1 MDEQPPEQHGP
12 EQRARIV
19 LLADD
24 LTGALD
30 CAAAFA
36 SRGVASFV
44 STGRDIARAPRT
56 DLVSVNMDT
65 RRMPARDAAAVVAD
79 AVAAARDAGGRLRY
93 VKIDSTLRGHPGVEI
108 GAAAAASGA
117 RLVVVTPAFP
127 ATGRTVEDG
136 RLSVHGVPL
145 AETEVGRDPLSPVAT
160 SGVAEVLGQH
170 CRMPLRTC
178 PLRDIR
184 SGRVRDALAASMS
197 AAGAVAD
204 GPSLLL
210 CDATSDSDLDRL
222 VAAALRSESP
232 DASVL
237 FAGSAGLASALARA
251 SSRTGDVAAAT
262 PIAEPPILVVTA
274 SRRALADRQIAQ
286 LAARRLADVHPLAF
300 QIDGSGGAIRTRF
313 DREAVSGALAER
325 RSVALRAVVRGDL
338 PTPAP
343 AIRAAADAITRELAA
358 IVAGLVSEHAIG
370 GLVLVGGDTA
380 FAVLSAIGAGGIVLA
395 GEVEPGAPV
404 GAIAGGPLD
413 GAAIATKAGAFGDDD
428 TLVRLFH
435 RLHPDSP
442 DSEGAPA

>member
-1 MDEQPPEQHGP
+1 M
-12 EQRARIV
+12 V
-19 LLADD
+19 LCADD

-44 STGRDIARAPRT
+44 STGRDIARAPRA

-65 RRMPARDAAAVVAD
+65 RRMPARDAAAVVART
-79 AVAAARDAGGRLRY
+79 VAAARAAGGRVRY

-108 GAAAAASGA
+108 GAAAEAAGA

-160 SGVAEVLGQH
+160 SRVAEVLRQH
-170 CRMPLRTC
+170 CRLPLRTC
-178 PLRDIR
+178 SLRDIR
-184 SGRVRDALAASMS
+184 SGRVRDTLAASMGTAS
-197 AAGAVAD
+197 MGGAAPD
-204 GPSLLL
+204 GPSLLV

-251 SSRTGDVAAAT
+251 SWPTSDVAAAT
-262 PIAEPPILVVTA
+262 PVAGPPILLVTA
-274 SRRALADRQIAQ
+274 SQRALADRQIAQ

-300 QIDGSGGAIRTRF
+300 QIDGSGGAIRAHF
-313 DREAVSGALAER
+313 DRQAVAGALAAR
-325 RSVALRAVVRGDL
+325 RSVALRAVVWGDL
-338 PTPAP
+338 PSPGP

-358 IVAGLVSEHAIG
+358 IVAGLVSEYAIG

-380 FAVLSAIGAGGIVLA
+380 FAVLSAIDAGGIVLA

-413 GAAIATKAGAFGDDD
+413 GAAIATKAGAFGDDE

>member
-1 MDEQPPEQHGP
+1 MDDQRSEQHGP
-12 EQRARIV
+12 DQRARSV

-36 SRGVASFV
+36 SRGVWSFV
-44 STGRDIARAPRT
+44 SAGRDIARAPRA
-56 DLVSVNMDT
+56 DLLSVNMDT
-65 RRMPARDAAAVVAD
+65 RRMPARAAADVVAD
-79 AVAAARDAGGRLRY
+79 TVVAARAAGAGVRY

-108 GAAAAASGA
+108 GAAAEASGA

-136 RLSVHGVPL
+136 RLSVYGIPL
-145 AETEVGRDPLSPVAT
+145 AETEVGRDPLSPVA
-160 SGVAEVLGQH
+160 SSVISDVLRRH
-170 CRMPLRTC
+170 CQLPLRTC
-178 PLRDIR
+178 SLRDIR
-184 SGRVRDALAASMS
+184 SGRVRETLAATMDRT
-197 AAGAVAD
+197 GAQRPA
-204 GPSLLL
+204 LLL
-210 CDATSDSDLDRL
+210 CDATSDGDLDRL

-232 DASVL
+232 AGSVL

-251 SSRTGDVAAAT
+251 SWRTGDVAAAT

-286 LAARRLADVHPLAF
+286 LAARRLADVHPLSF
-300 QIDGSGGAIRTRF
+300 QIDGGGGAILTRF
-313 DREAVSGALAER
+313 DRRAVAGALAAG

>member
-1 MDEQPPEQHGP
+1 M
-12 EQRARIV
+12 V
-19 LLADD
+19 LFADD

-44 STGRDIARAPRT
+44 STGRDIAGAPRA

-65 RRMPARDAAAVVAD
+65 RRMPVRDAAAVVAGT
-79 AVAAARDAGGRLRY
+79 VAAARAAGARVRY

-108 GAAAAASGA
+108 GAAAEASGA
-117 RLVVVTPAFP
+117 QLVVVAPAFP

-136 RLSVHGVPL
+136 RLSVYGIPL

-160 SGVAEVLGQH
+160 SRVAEVLRQH
-170 CRMPLRTC
+170 CRLPLRTC
-178 PLRDIR
+178 SLRDIR
-184 SGRVRDALAASMS
+184 SGRVRHTLAVGMG
-197 AAGAVAD
+197 GATPV

-210 CDATSDSDLDRL
+210 GDATSDDDLDRL

-232 DASVL
+232 DAPIL

-251 SSRTGDVAAAT
+251 SWRTGDVAAAT
-262 PIAEPPILVVTA
+262 PTAEPPILVVTA
-274 SRRALADRQIAQ
+274 SQRALADRQIAQ

-300 QIDGSGGAIRTRF
+300 QIDGSGGAIRAHF
-313 DREAVSGALAER
+313 DRQAVAGALAAR
-325 RSVALRAVVRGDL
+325 RSVALRAVVWGDL
-338 PTPAP
+338 PSPGP

-358 IVAGLVSEHAIG
+358 IVAGLVSEYAIG

-380 FAVLSAIGAGGIVLA
+380 FAVLSAIDAGGIVLA

-413 GAAIATKAGAFGDDD
+413 GAAIATKAGAFGDDE

>member
-1 MDEQPPEQHGP
+1 
-12 EQRARIV
+12 
-19 LLADD
+19 
-24 LTGALD
+24 
-30 CAAAFA
+30 
-36 SRGVASFV
+36 
-44 STGRDIARAPRT
+44 
-56 DLVSVNMDT
+56 
-65 RRMPARDAAAVVAD
+65 MPARDAVAVVAD
-79 AVAAARDAGGRLRY
+79 TVAAARAAGGRLRY

-108 GAAAAASGA
+108 GAAAEASGA
-117 RLVVVTPAFP
+117 QLVVVTPAFP

-160 SGVAEVLGQH
+160 SLVSEVLRQH
-170 CRMPLRTC
+170 CRLPLRTC
-178 PLRDIR
+178 SLRDIR
-184 SGRVRDALAASMS
+184 SGRVRDTLAASMGG
-197 AAGAVAD
+197 AAPD

-251 SSRTGDVAAAT
+251 SWRAGDVAAAT
-262 PIAEPPILVVTA
+262 PTAAPPILVVTA
-274 SRRALADRQIAQ
+274 SQRALAGRQIAQ
-286 LAARRLADVHPLAF
+286 LAARRMADVHPLSF
-300 QIDGSGGAIRTRF
+300 QIDGRGGTIRTRF
-313 DREAVSGALAER
+313 DRQAVAGALTAG

-358 IVAGLVSEHAIG
+358 IVAGLTGEHAIG

-380 FAVLSAIGAGGIVLA
+380 FAVLSAIEAGGIVLA

-413 GAAIATKAGAFGDDD
+413 GVAIATKAGAFGDDE
-428 TLVRLFH
+428 TLVRLLH
-435 RLHPDSP
+435 RLHPDCP

>member
-1 MDEQPPEQHGP
+1 MDDQRSEQHGP
-12 EQRARIV
+12 DQRARSV

-44 STGRDIARAPRT
+44 STGRDIAGAPRA

-65 RRMPARDAAAVVAD
+65 RRMPARDAAAVVVGT
-79 AVAAARDAGGRLRY
+79 VAAARAAGARVRY

-108 GAAAAASGA
+108 GAAAEASGA
-117 RLVVVTPAFP
+117 QLVVVTPAFP

-160 SGVAEVLGQH
+160 SRVAEVLRQH
-170 CRMPLRTC
+170 CRLPLRTC
-178 PLRDIR
+178 SLRDIR
-184 SGRVRDALAASMS
+184 SGRVRHTLAVGMGG
-197 AAGAVAD
+197 AAPD

-210 CDATSDSDLDRL
+210 CDATSDADLDRL
-222 VAAALRSESP
+222 VAAALRSES
-232 DASVL
+232 AAATVL

-251 SSRTGDVAAAT
+251 SWRPSDVAAAT
-262 PIAEPPILVVTA
+262 PIAEPPILLVTA
-274 SRRALADRQIAQ
+274 SQRALAGRQIAQ
-286 LAARRLADVHPLAF
+286 LAARRLADVHPLSF
-300 QIDGSGGAIRTRF
+300 QIDGSGGAIRAHF
-313 DREAVSGALAER
+313 DRQAVAGALAER
-325 RSVALRAVVRGDL
+325 RSVVLRAVLRGDL
-338 PTPAP
+338 PGPAP
-343 AIRAAADAITRELAA
+343 AIRAAADAITQQLAA

-413 GAAIATKAGAFGDDD
+413 GAAIATKAGAFGDDE

-435 RLHPDSP
+435 RLDP

>member
-1 MDEQPPEQHGP
+1 M
-12 EQRARIV
+12 V

-36 SRGVASFV
+36 SRGVSSFV
-44 STGRDIARAPRT
+44 SAGRDIAGAPRA

-79 AVAAARDAGGRLRY
+79 TVAAARAAGGRPRY

-108 GAAAAASGA
+108 GAAAEASGA

-160 SGVAEVLGQH
+160 SRVAEVLRQH
-170 CRMPLRTC
+170 CRLPLRTC
-178 PLRDIR
+178 SLRDIR
-184 SGRVRDALAASMS
+184 SGRVRHTLAVGMGG
-197 AAGAVAD
+197 AAPD

-251 SSRTGDVAAAT
+251 SWRAGDVAAAT
-262 PIAEPPILVVTA
+262 PTAAPPILVVTA
-274 SRRALADRQIAQ
+274 SQRALADRQIAQ
-286 LAARRLADVHPLAF
+286 LAARRLADVHPLSF
-300 QIDGSGGAIRTRF
+300 QIDGSGGQSART
-313 DREAVSGALAER
+313 SIGR
-325 RSVALRAVVRGDL
+325 R
-338 PTPAP
+338 
-343 AIRAAADAITRELAA
+343 
-358 IVAGLVSEHAIG
+358 
-370 GLVLVGGDTA
+370 
-380 FAVLSAIGAGGIVLA
+380 
-395 GEVEPGAPV
+395 
-404 GAIAGGPLD
+404 
-413 GAAIATKAGAFGDDD
+413 
-428 TLVRLFH
+428 
-435 RLHPDSP
+435 
-442 DSEGAPA
+442 